1 MAIKIDTET
10 QRLLKKGRIRKKI
23 AGTTERPR
31 LAVFKSNRHIY
42 AQIIDDSKGVTLAAA
57 STLDETIA
65 AEAKALKKADEAK
78 KVGELLAKRCLE
90 KNITQIV
97 FDRGGFPYHG
107 RVKALAEAARGA
119 GLKF

>member
-1 MAIKIDTET
+1 VAIKIDTET